1 VVHPQICSTDVNDVI
16 GKYELSADRRPV
28 HRSGFRDCSWNP
40 KEDAWLRRCAPLSQ
54 TLLSS
59 MAALAMLQDAEPC
72 HHRREELFPDMLIFL
87 KTMDFSLDMPKA
99 ARLYTCKTY
108 ITCISDK
115 RSPWMTWMTAKLY
128 KIKDVALRLDR
139 SILTIKRWE
148 KQGLIPKARKDSRG
162 WRVYMEEEVVLSQ
175 ISILGVKSGNL
186 VSVIQ

>member
-1 VVHPQICSTDVNDVI
+1 MSYPLTGVPYIVPGLLLESQ
-16 GKYELSADRRPV
+16 RRY
-28 HRSGFRDCSWNP
+28 R
-40 KEDAWLRRCAPLSQ
+40 LRRCAPLSQ

-59 MAALAMLQDAEPC
+59 MTALAMLQDAEPC
-72 HHRREELFPDMLIFL
+72 HHRREEIFPDMMIFL

-108 ITCISDK
+108 ITYISDK
-115 RSPWMTWMTAKLY
+115 RSLWMTWMTAKLY

-162 WRVYMEEEVVLSQ
+162 WRVYTEEEVQ
-175 ISILGVKSGNL
+175 AILKKVRETNYFRNGGGTA
-186 VSVIQ
+186 